1 VNTHELPMMIFTILA
16 QMSVGAFVVLGVVQV
31 VASRRFGKEAVD
43 TVTDPALYAIGPA
56 MVLGLIASLFHMNDV
71 MHTLNVLRHFNSSW
85 LTREIVF
92 GVVFAGLGFLF
103 AILQWFKWGSPRLR
117 QALAGLTALVGLV
130 LVYAMSM
137 IYYSLEVVP
146 AWNTWA
152 TPAQFYTTTFL
163 LGALAVGAAL
173 MGSVMW
179 KARKAAKSDEN
190 AAPKA
195 SEIVTSSLKGI
206 GVTAVVLLGIEFII
220 IPLHISNLSGGGDA
234 ASQSAAVFSGVW
246 FVARLVL
253 VFLGAGLLSIFLF
266 RYAKASANARVLA
279 TVATCAFALVLVGEF
294 IGRGLFYESM
304 IRIGM

>member
-1 VNTHELPMMIFTILA
+1 MNTHELPMMIFTILA

-71 MHTLNVLRHFNSSW
+71 MNILNVFRNFNSSW
-85 LTREIVF
+85 LTREVTC
-92 GVVFAGLGFLF
+92 GVVFAALGFLF
-103 AILQWFKWGSPRLR
+103 AIMQWFKWGSSRLR
-117 QALAGLTALVGLV
+117 QALAALTAVVGLV
-130 LVYAMSM
+130 LVYTMSM
-137 IYYSLEVVP
+137 IYYTLEIVP

-179 KARKAAKSDEN
+179 KARAAKSDE
-190 AAPKA
+190 ASAPKA

-206 GVTAVVLLGIEFII
+206 GVAAVVLLGIEFII
-220 IPLHISNLSGGGDA
+220 IPLHISSLSGGGDA
-234 ASQSAAVFSGVW
+234 ASQSAAVFSGAW
-246 FVARLVL
+246 FIARLVL

-304 IRIGM
+304 MRIGM